1 MIGSFRNF
9 SKSKFAGVLVFIM
22 IIPFVFWGMGGM
34 FSSGN
39 TNNIAKINNTN
50 ISTEDFLNH
59 VNTLEISP
67 DYIRNNLD
75 KNVIEELLSTLI
87 TSEILNLEV
96 ESFNIAL
103 SENSLSNKIRNNKNF
118 LDEDGTFQRIKYE
131 KFLLE
136 NNISAPVYE
145 TRLKDSE
152 TQKNLFDYIGSGTVT
167 PKFLAKKF
175 YQEQNRKIEVEYI
188 NLNSFYVQKNQITQ
202 SEIDQ
207 FLNEN
212 EDTLKVDYIDFEYA
226 KINPKNLVGVD
237 EYNQAFFDSIDQ
249 IEIDISNEIDFNDI
263 TKKFNIKSS
272 SITNF
277 KYSEDKNEIEKKIF
291 DLRKNT
297 FDIIETANEYV
308 LYKIN
313 KIEQRSPD
321 TKDAQ
326 TRNEILELIFQQ
338 KRFDYNKDL
347 LSKIRNKNFSDADFL
362 KMHKENF
369 ETITLNS
376 IKDAEKFDTNSIKLL
391 YSLPEKSFAL
401 IYENNNIYLAKIK
414 KFINVQFDNDN
425 YKNIANEQKTNT
437 KQRLLKSYD
446 ELLNDKYKVT
456 LNKKTIQRVKN
467 YFQW

>member
-96 ESFNIAL
+96 ENFNIAL
-103 SENSLSNKIRNNKNF
+103 SENSLSNKIKNNKNF

-152 TQKNLFDYIGSGTVT
+152 TQKNLFDYIGSGIVT
-167 PKFLAKKF
+167 PKFLAEKF
-175 YQEQNRKIEVEYI
+175 YQEQNRKIEVEYL
-188 NLNSFYVQKNQITQ
+188 NLNSFYIQKNQITQ
-202 SEIDQ
+202 SEIHQ

-212 EDTLKVDYIDFEYA
+212 EDTLKVDYIDFSYA
-226 KINPKNLVGVD
+226 KINPKNLVGVE
-237 EYNQAFFDSIDQ
+237 EYNQAFFDIIDQ
-249 IEIDISNEIDFNDI
+249 IEIDISTDIDFSDI
-263 TKKFNIKSS
+263 TQKFNIKSTN
-272 SITNF
+272 ITNF

-313 KIEQRSPD
+313 KIEQKSPD
-321 TKDAQ
+321 TKDVQ
-326 TRNEILELIFQQ
+326 TKNEILELIFQQ

-347 LSKIRNKNFSDADFL
+347 LSKIKNKNFSNIDFS

-376 IKDAEKFDTNSIKLL
+376 IKDVDKFDPNSIKLL

-401 IYENNNIYLAKIK
+401 IYESDNIYLAKIR
-414 KFINVQFDNDN
+414 KFINVQFNSN
-425 YKNIANEQKTNT
+425 KYKDMMNEQKTNT

-456 LNKKTIQRVKN
+456 LNKKTIERVKN
-467 YFQW
+467 YFQ

>member
-67 DYIRNNLD
+67 DYIRSNLD

-103 SENSLSNKIRNNKNF
+103 SENSLSNKIKNNKNF
-118 LDEDGTFQRIKYE
+118 LDEDGTFKRIKYE

-145 TRLKDSE
+145 TRLKDSI

-167 PKFLAKKF
+167 PKFLAEKF
-175 YQEQNRKIEVEYI
+175 YQEQNRKIELEFI

-212 EDTLKVDYIDFEYA
+212 EDTLKVDYIDFSYA

-249 IEIDISNEIDFNDI
+249 IEIDISNEIDFSDI
-263 TKKFNIKSS
+263 AKKFNIESTN
-272 SITNF
+272 ITNF

-297 FDIIETANEYV
+297 FDIIETENEYV

-321 TKDAQ
+321 TKDLQ
-326 TRNEILELIFQQ
+326 TRDEILELIFQQ

-347 LSKIRNKNFSDADFL
+347 LSKIKNKNFSDIDFS

-376 IKDAEKFDTNSIKLL
+376 VKDAKKFDTNSIKLL

-401 IYENNNIYLAKIK
+401 IYESNNIYLAKIK
-414 KFINVQFDNDN
+414 KFINVQFDYDN

-467 YFQW
+467 YFQ

>member
-75 KNVIEELLSTLI
+75 ENVIEELLSTLI

-103 SENSLSNKIRNNKNF
+103 SENSLSNKIKKNKNF

-212 EDTLKVDYIDFEYA
+212 EDSLKVDYIDFEYA

-263 TKKFNIKSS
+263 AKKFNIKSS
-272 SITNF
+272 SVTNF

-326 TRNEILELIFQQ
+326 TRDEILELIFQQ

-376 IKDAEKFDTNSIKLL
+376 IKDSEKFDTNSIKLL

-414 KFINVQFDNDN
+414 KFMNVHFDNDN

-467 YFQW
+467 YFQ

>member
-1 MIGSFRNF
+1 M
-9 SKSKFAGVLVFIM
+9 
-22 IIPFVFWGMGGM
+22 
-34 FSSGN
+34 
-39 TNNIAKINNTN
+39 
-50 ISTEDFLNH
+50 
-59 VNTLEISP
+59 
-67 DYIRNNLD
+67 
-75 KNVIEELLSTLI
+75 
-87 TSEILNLEV
+87 
-96 ESFNIAL
+96 
-103 SENSLSNKIRNNKNF
+103 
-118 LDEDGTFQRIKYE
+118 
-131 KFLLE
+131 
-136 NNISAPVYE
+136 
-145 TRLKDSE
+145 
-152 TQKNLFDYIGSGTVT
+152 
-167 PKFLAKKF
+167 
-175 YQEQNRKIEVEYI
+175 
-188 NLNSFYVQKNQITQ
+188 
-202 SEIDQ
+202 
-207 FLNEN
+207 
-212 EDTLKVDYIDFEYA
+212 KVDYIDFEYA

-249 IEIDISNEIDFNDI
+249 IEIDISNEIDFSDI

-297 FDIIETANEYV
+297 FDIIETANEYI

-414 KFINVQFDNDN
+414 SFINVQFDNDN

>member
-1 MIGSFRNF
+1 
-9 SKSKFAGVLVFIM
+9 M
-22 IIPFVFWGMGGM
+22 IINRS
-34 FSSGN
+34 FS
-39 TNNIAKINNTN
+39 
-50 ISTEDFLNH
+50 DF
-59 VNTLEISP
+59 
-67 DYIRNNLD
+67 
-75 KNVIEELLSTLI
+75 
-87 TSEILNLEV
+87 
-96 ESFNIAL
+96 
-103 SENSLSNKIRNNKNF
+103 
-118 LDEDGTFQRIKYE
+118 
-131 KFLLE
+131 KFRHR
-136 NNISAPVYE
+136 S
-145 TRLKDSE
+145 K
-152 TQKNLFDYIGSGTVT
+152 
-167 PKFLAKKF
+167 
-175 YQEQNRKIEVEYI
+175 
-188 NLNSFYVQKNQITQ
+188 KNQITQ

-212 EDTLKVDYIDFEYA
+212 EDSLKVDYIDFEYA

-277 KYSEDKNEIEKKIF
+277 KYSEDKKEIEKKIF

-297 FDIIETANEYV
+297 FDIIETENEYV

-313 KIEQRSPD
+313 KIEQKSPD
-321 TKDAQ
+321 TEDVQ
-326 TRNEILELIFQQ
+326 TKNEILELIFQQ

-347 LSKIRNKNFSDADFL
+347 LSKIRNKNFSDADFS

-401 IYENNNIYLAKIK
+401 IYENNDIYLAKIK
-414 KFINVQFDNDN
+414 KFINVQFDNNN
-425 YKNIANEQKTNT
+425 YRNISNEQKTNR

-467 YFQW
+467 YFQ